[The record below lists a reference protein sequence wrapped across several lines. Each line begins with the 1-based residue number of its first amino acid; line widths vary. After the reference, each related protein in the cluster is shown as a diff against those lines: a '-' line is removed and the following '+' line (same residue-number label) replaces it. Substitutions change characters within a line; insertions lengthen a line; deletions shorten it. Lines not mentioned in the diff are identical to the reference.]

1 MRSQR
6 VARSKLPAIEAHL
19 DEQLRQRSLVPRIW
33 AGVSNGCVP
42 AAALACARGGA
53 GLLLMS
59 GAPAHQQLLPNMPV
73 WASVGWYECYWGGS
87 RGAWARRMFCLIL
100 SICPCS
106 VLFASLLLSSV
117 SVRYRIVMSRMLVL
131 RAPVELLHMTW
142 MCMCSAH
149 NSSLG

>member
-1 MRSQR
+1 MRTQR
-6 VARSKLPAIEAHL
+6 AARSKLPAIEAHM

-87 RGAWARRMFCLIL
+87 RGAWARRMFCHIL
-100 SICPCS
+100 SICPCR
-106 VLFASLLLSSV
+106 VLFACLLLSSV
-117 SVRYRIVMSRMLVL
+117 SVRYDIVMSRCWCCARPLNVS
-131 RAPVELLHMTW
+131 T
-142 MCMCSAH
+142 
-149 NSSLG
+149 